1 MSAYA
6 CPICRPAA
14 FDGALARVP
23 SMQFC
28 PAHRGHVLRFILAR
42 AGVELHRDAANV
54 ATVRPASFSAA
65 ATSSSPHPLR
75 PSDCSSP
82 AAVAA

>member
-1 MSAYA
+1 MSDYA
-6 CPICRPAA
+6 CPICQPAA

-42 AGVELHRDAANV
+42 AGVELRRDAANV
-54 ATVRPASFSAA
+54 ASLRPTSFSARSTPQA
-65 ATSSSPHPLR
+65 RTYSGKG
-75 PSDCSSP
+75 CSSP
-82 AAVAA
+82 LAVPA